1 MDTFDLKK
9 FLIENKLTPQ
19 SQLSEVKCDG
29 KTIKNA
35 TQNGDKSYN
44 VEFEDGS
51 KKKISVSH
59 DDWDA
64 INDTFGDKKI
74 GLKEEKIPFFSL
86 KDVTKTY
93 RMDQSRTPLDK
104 TIHIPVTQMTDLKVG
119 LNVIPKILYKDAE
132 NVRQEV
138 GKIIKINRDNIIVKK
153 NDGKEYTYSKNDL
166 IHVIDL

>member
-1 MDTFDLKK
+1 MDNFDLKK

-19 SQLSEVKCDG
+19 SQLSEVKCEG

-64 INDTFGDKKI
+64 INDAFRDKKI
-74 GLKEEKIPFFSL
+74 GLKEEKIPFFYL
-86 KDVTKTY
+86 KDVTKPFGI
-93 RMDQSRTPLDK
+93 DQPKSN
-104 TIHIPVTQMTDLKVG
+104 QMADLKVG
-119 LNVIPKILYKDAE
+119 LNVLPKMSYKDM
-132 NVRQEV
+132 NSVRQQV
-138 GKIIKINRDNIIVKK
+138 GRITKIDGDNIIMKK
-153 NDGKEYTYSKNDL
+153 NDGKEHTYPKSGL
-166 IHVIDL
+166 IHIIDL